1 MKKILLVAYIFLSIN
16 CFSQNNISNI
26 IGNFK
31 LGQTF
36 ELKTDFEK
44 QNERNGLTTYSYI
57 GNVVYK
63 IGEIEINNINLVVY
77 NNKLMAIEI
86 NFGNPYTNDNF
97 EQNEFLNVK
106 NSLVNELGKVNFEK
120 NNPNPQIIVELDWKK
135 EVNNINLKRVNF
147 ENNTLGLILVR
158 DIKLSENF
166 MANLKQ

>member
-26 IGNFK
+26 IDNFK
-31 LGQTF
+31 LGQNF

-97 EQNEFLNVK
+97 DQNEFLNVK
-106 NSLVNELGKVNFEK
+106 NSLLNELGKVNFEK

-135 EVNNINLKRVNF
+135 ELNNINLKRVNF
-147 ENNTLGLILVR
+147 ENNTLGLILLR